1 MSRLINTELISG
13 SDTDLDSEKVR
24 SKFDTKLMIKLESC
38 SDNDSEWI
46 IIGYQWLQIKVVVTN
61 DYK

>member
-1 MSRLINTELISG
+1 MSRLINTELISD

-38 SDNDSEWI
+38 SDNDSE
-46 IIGYQWLQIKVVVTN
+46 
-61 DYK
+61 